1 MELVRCIKL
10 LLSLKVGRAAGKLSC
25 EMVQLKRW
33 VEWRFIHEAEPP
45 NVAVEG
51 VRSCECCN
59 FPPNQSGNEEKE
71 NSHHFVTLPQT
82 LQIKSPV
89 PFFHVFLEM
98 STNFRISVVDALSW
112 FSVLKLVFSPFF
124 FFLFDKTFED
134 VLKDLSEFNQDE
146 QVDHEHC
153 GPRFR
158 VREVPKSK
166 MGTMGT

>member
-1 MELVRCIKL
+1 MKQNLRT
-10 LLSLKVGRAAGKLSC
+10 SLWKECEAAHAAIFRQTKAG
-25 EMVQLKRW
+25 MKR
-33 VEWRFIHEAEPP
+33 
-45 NVAVEG
+45 
-51 VRSCECCN
+51 
-59 FPPNQSGNEEKE
+59 KE

-112 FSVLKLVFSPFF
+112 FSVLKLFFSPFF